1 MTEDEMVG
9 WHHLF
14 SGHELGQTP
23 GDNEGQRG
31 LVCCNPWGCK
41 ESHTAGQEHGWVSS
55 VAEVARYRRVNME
68 WFHVDE
74 AQQ

>member
-31 LVCCNPWGCK
+31 LVCCNPWGCN
-41 ESHTAGQEHGWVSS
+41 EMDMTEQLNSNNVMSS
-55 VAEVARYRRVNME
+55 
-68 WFHVDE
+68 
-74 AQQ
+74 

>member
-31 LVCCNPWGCK
+31 LVCCTPWGCNK
-41 ESHTAGQEHGWVSS
+41 MDMTEQLNSNNVMLT
-55 VAEVARYRRVNME
+55 
-68 WFHVDE
+68 HVKLTHDVCVVK
-74 AQQ
+74 